1 MFGGYLFVHLLVNA
15 SIAQGGNHYQEQVN
29 KIHSLPFLEAIE
41 WSAIF
46 IPFLVHAFYGIWIAV
61 IGRPNVVSYPYY
73 RNVNYLLQRLSA
85 VVILM
90 FVLFHVLSLKFAVF
104 GDDLVF
110 IAKDQAL
117 ASIGHH
123 MNSSW
128 LLPYVVYPLGVLAS
142 AYHTANGLW
151 GAAISWGL
159 TISAAAQRRFGF
171 LCAGLGI
178 ALAVLGAISIVAAT
192 RLVPAELPPVTG
204 TVISEH

>member
-1 MFGGYLFVHLLVNA
+1 MFGGYIFVHLLVNA
-15 SIAQGGNHYQEQVN
+15 SIAQGGAHYQEQVD

-41 WSAIF
+41 WSGIF
-46 IPFLVHAFYGIWIAV
+46 IPFLFHAFYGIWIAV

-85 VVILM
+85 VVILI
-90 FVLFHVLSLKFAVF
+90 FVLFHVLSLKFAFF
-104 GDDLVF
+104 GDNLVF

-128 LLPYVVYPLGVLAS
+128 LLPFVVYPLGVMAS
-142 AYHTANGLW
+142 TYHTANGLW
-151 GAAISWGL
+151 GAGISWGL
-159 TISAAAQRRFGF
+159 TISAAAQRRFGY

-178 ALAVLGAISIVAAT
+178 MLAVVGVISIVGAA
-192 RLVPAELPPVTG
+192 RLVPAELPPVA
-204 TVISEH
+204 VDVLIIR